1 MSNAEI
7 LNINHQNFIVEFDG
21 VAIAYNQVGH
31 GEIPIIFIHG
41 FPFDKKS
48 WDHQL
53 DFLKDTHRAIAVDIR
68 GFGKSSLG
76 EKTVNID
83 LYAND
88 LIHLMDA
95 LKIEK
100 AVVCGLSMGGYILLN
115 AVSRFSDR
123 FEAIVLCDTQCIA
136 DSPDQKAGRAEAI
149 KKIENGG
156 LEDFAKDFIKKAF
169 SEGIANE
176 KENLLLT
183 AKEVIVSTS
192 VDAVVAGLNAIAQRS
207 DTCSI
212 LGEIN
217 IPTLIICGDKDKI
230 TIPAQSEYLNQNIKN
245 SKLRYIKGAGHLS
258 NIEEPTEFNE
268 YLLDFLKS
276 IED

>member
-1 MSNAEI
+1 MSNAET

-21 VAIAYNQVGH
+21 VEIAYNQVGQ

-48 WDHQL
+48 WDRQL

-68 GFGKSSLG
+68 GFGKSTLG
-76 EKTVNID
+76 DKTVSIE
-83 LYAND
+83 LYAID
-88 LIHLMDA
+88 LIHFMDA

-149 KKIENGG
+149 KKIESGG
-156 LEDFAKDFIKKAF
+156 LDDFAKDFIKKAF

-183 AKEVIVSTS
+183 AKEVIDSTS

-212 LGEIN
+212 LGEIK
-217 IPTLIICGDKDKI
+217 IPTLIICGDEDKI

-245 SKLRYIKGAGHLS
+245 SKLRFIKGAGHLS

-268 YLLDFLKS
+268 YLLEFLKS
-276 IED
+276 IEL

>member
-1 MSNAEI
+1 
-7 LNINHQNFIVEFDG
+7 
-21 VAIAYNQVGH
+21 
-31 GEIPIIFIHG
+31 
-41 FPFDKKS
+41 
-48 WDHQL
+48 
-53 DFLKDTHRAIAVDIR
+53 
-68 GFGKSSLG
+68 
-76 EKTVNID
+76 
-83 LYAND
+83 
-88 LIHLMDA
+88 
-95 LKIEK
+95 
-100 AVVCGLSMGGYILLN
+100 MGGYILLN
-115 AVSRFSDR
+115 AVSRFSER

-149 KKIENGG
+149 KKVENGG

-169 SEGIANE
+169 SEGVANE

-212 LGEIN
+212 LGEIK
-217 IPTLIICGDKDKI
+217 IPTLIICGDEDKI

-245 SKLRYIKGAGHLS
+245 SKLKFIKGAGHLS
-258 NIEEPTEFNE
+258 NIEEPTAFNE

-276 IED
+276 IEI